1 MLVSDKSSH
10 LSSNEHEQSTKQQP
24 IWCEDCGK
32 GISDKTRHFQS
43 VIHILESQHHQQSNF
58 GQDVGLNVNEKHTSN

>member
-1 MLVSDKSSH
+1 MPVSDKSSH
-10 LSSNEHEQSTKQQP
+10 LSLDEQP

-43 VIHILESQHHQQSNF
+43 VIHILESQHQQQSNF